1 MDKFLD
7 MSDPTILWVL
17 LVILLILSAF
27 FSGSE
32 TGMMALNRYRLR
44 HQKKKSSG
52 ARRAAKLLEKP
63 DRLIGLILIGNN
75 AVNILA
81 AIIANMLAIIYVG
94 EAAAPWVA
102 TASLTV
108 LVLVFSEV
116 TPKTIAAQNPEWF
129 AFRTSHILRPLM
141 QVMVPLVVLINKF
154 TNFVISLLGFDP
166 TKDRDDG
173 LESEELKSL
182 VDLSSHKLSS
192 NNQGM
197 LKGILDLENITIED
211 IMIPRNEM
219 QGIDLEEPID
229 SIKSAIL
236 DSEYT
241 RQPLYKGDINNI
253 IGVFNTRKAHH
264 LLKSQN
270 VSHKLVRQLSE
281 KAYFIPESTTLM
293 NQLLNFRDKK
303 ARFGIV
309 VDEYGEVQGL
319 VTLEDILEEIVGD
332 FTTDIADQIDEIHKI
347 SKDKFEIDG
356 GATIREIN
364 KATGWSLPTDGPKT
378 LNGLVL
384 EQLENIPDGNISFLI
399 DNYCFET
406 ANIEGAMV
414 KKVSVSKLPNPSKKP

>member
-1 MDKFLD
+1 MD

-173 LESEELKSL
+173 LDSEELKSL

-264 LLKSQN
+264 LLKSQK

-399 DNYCFET
+399 GNYCFET

>member
-1 MDKFLD
+1 

-173 LESEELKSL
+173 LDSEELKSL

-264 LLKSQN
+264 LLKSQK

-384 EQLENIPDGNISFLI
+384 EQLENIPDGNISFLF

>member
-1 MDKFLD
+1 

-173 LESEELKSL
+173 LDSEELKSL

-264 LLKSQN
+264 LLKSQK

-364 KATGWSLPTDGPKT
+364 KATGWSLPTNGPKT

>member
-1 MDKFLD
+1 

-173 LESEELKSL
+173 LDSEELKSL

-219 QGIDLEEPID
+219 QGIDLEEPIET
-229 SIKSAIL
+229 IKSAIL

-264 LLKSQN
+264 LLKSQK

-399 DNYCFET
+399 DSYCFET

-414 KKVSVSKLPNPSKKP
+414 KKVSVSKLPHPSKKP

>member
-1 MDKFLD
+1 

-129 AFRTSHILRPLM
+129 AFRTSHVLRPLM

-173 LESEELKSL
+173 LDSEELKSL

-264 LLKSQN
+264 LLKSQK

-414 KKVSVSKLPNPSKKP
+414 KKVSVSKLPNPSKKL

>member
-1 MDKFLD
+1 
-7 MSDPTILWVL
+7 
-17 LVILLILSAF
+17 
-27 FSGSE
+27 
-32 TGMMALNRYRLR
+32 MMALNRYRLR
-44 HQKKKSSG
+44 HQKKKISG

-173 LESEELKSL
+173 LDSEELKSL

-264 LLKSQN
+264 LLKSQK

>member
-1 MDKFLD
+1 

-173 LESEELKSL
+173 LDSEELKSL

-264 LLKSQN
+264 LLKSQK

-414 KKVSVSKLPNPSKKP
+414 KKVSVSKLPNSSKKP

>member
-1 MDKFLD
+1 MD

-173 LESEELKSL
+173 LDSEELKSL

-253 IGVFNTRKAHH
+253 VGVFNTRKAHH
-264 LLKSQN
+264 LLKSQK

-281 KAYFIPESTTLM
+281 KAYFITESTTLM

>member
-1 MDKFLD
+1 

-141 QVMVPLVVLINKF
+141 QIMVPLVVLINKF

-173 LESEELKSL
+173 LDSEELKSL
-182 VDLSSHKLSS
+182 VDLSSHKLSI

-219 QGIDLEEPID
+219 QGIDLEEPIET
-229 SIKSAIL
+229 IKSAIL

-253 IGVFNTRKAHH
+253 VGVFNTRKAHQ
-264 LLKSQN
+264 LLESQK

-414 KKVSVSKLPNPSKKP
+414 KKVSVSKLPNPSKKL

>member
-1 MDKFLD
+1 

-173 LESEELKSL
+173 LDSEELKSL
-182 VDLSSHKLSS
+182 VDLSSHKLSI

-219 QGIDLEEPID
+219 QGIDLEEPIET
-229 SIKSAIL
+229 IKSAIL

-253 IGVFNTRKAHH
+253 VGVFNTRKAHQ
-264 LLKSQN
+264 LLESQK

-414 KKVSVSKLPNPSKKP
+414 KKVSVSKLPNPSKKL